1 MKLIFDVHL
10 DLSLNALEW
19 NRDLTL
25 PLAEIRSHESDMTDL
40 KGRGQNTVCF
50 EEMRRG
56 GAGLCVATQIG
67 GCMKPPGPVASW
79 ETPAQAWGM
88 TQGQRAYYEALCD
101 LGEMTPITNLEQ
113 LDSHLERWADPVAV
127 AEAKEPIGYILSLEG
142 ADSIVTIDYLE
153 RAWESGLRAL
163 GPAHYGT
170 GRYAFGHDRIGNL
183 SELGKEFVRKMDELG
198 LILDV
203 THLSDG
209 CFFDALEIFEG
220 TVWASH
226 SNCRA
231 LVNDPRQFSNEQ
243 IRLLIE
249 RGAVLG
255 AVFDA
260 WMMVP
265 NWVRGESTPQSTQL
279 KVEAIIEHID
289 HICQITGSAKHVGI
303 GSDLDG
309 GYGTEQCPSDLDS
322 IEKLQMIVS
331 LLEARGYEREDI
343 EGIMHG
349 NWIEFLNTHWS
360 D

>member
-25 PLAEIRSHESDMTDL
+25 PLAEIRSHESGMTDL
-40 KGRGQNTVCF
+40 KGRAQNTVCF

-56 GAGLCVATQIG
+56 GVGLCVATQIG

-101 LGEMTPITNLEQ
+101 LGEMARVTNLEELDAQ
-113 LDSHLERWADPVAV
+113 LGRWSDPVAA
-127 AEAKEPIGYILSLEG
+127 AESREPIGYILSLEG

-153 RAWESGLRAL
+153 KAWESGLRAL

-170 GRYAFGHDRIGNL
+170 GRYAYGHDRVGNL
-183 SELGKEFVRKMDELG
+183 SDPGREFIRKMDELG

-209 CFFDALEIFEG
+209 CFFDALEIYEG

-231 LVNDPRQFSNEQ
+231 LVDDPRQYSDEQ

-249 RGAVLG
+249 RGSVLG

-265 NWVRGESTPQSTQL
+265 GWKKGESTPESTGV
-279 KVEAIIEHID
+279 KIEHIVEHID
-289 HICQITGSAKHVGI
+289 HICQLAGNARHVGI

-309 GYGTEQCPSDLDS
+309 GYGREQSPGDLDS
-322 IEKLQMIVS
+322 IADLQTLES
-331 LLEARGYEREDI
+331 LLAARGFSEEDI
-343 EGIMHG
+343 AGIFHG
-349 NWIEFLNTHWS
+349 NFLRLVREAWS
-360 D
+360 